1 MDYHKSKNCFAETS
15 QGTRSSLD
23 ISFHRFH
30 STAQI
35 YPTMGSPKGLIKSPN
50 NVIHIMSWS
59 LASFIVYVDLANLH
73 FDEFY
78 RTHSD
83 FFCIVYKKTE
93 QIKKIMRLSVS
104 YNNGQFSDSDIYVHI
119 ITVIFSSMWSIT
131 SSDRADS
138 SSNWSYVIHRV
149 CKRNM

>member
-1 MDYHKSKNCFAETS
+1 
-15 QGTRSSLD
+15 
-23 ISFHRFH
+23 
-30 STAQI
+30 
-35 YPTMGSPKGLIKSPN
+35 
-50 NVIHIMSWS
+50 MSWS

-83 FFCIVYKKTE
+83 FFLYRIQKKRTN
-93 QIKKIMRLSVS
+93 KKIMRLSVS

-149 CKRNM
+149 CKRNMLLASETGGILFNTLTLKSSLQRFYVERKINVWLSTSPWK

>member
-1 MDYHKSKNCFAETS
+1 MITC
-15 QGTRSSLD
+15 
-23 ISFHRFH
+23 
-30 STAQI
+30 
-35 YPTMGSPKGLIKSPN
+35 
-50 NVIHIMSWS
+50 
-59 LASFIVYVDLANLH
+59 IVYCVRWSCQHILMNFIEH
-73 FDEFY
+73 T
-78 RTHSD
+78 RI
-83 FFCIVYKKTE
+83 FFCIVYKKKEE

-149 CKRNM
+149 CKRNMLLASETGGILFNTLTLKSSLQRFYVERKINVWSSTSPWK

>member
-1 MDYHKSKNCFAETS
+1 MHRLLCTLILPTYILMNFIEH
-15 QGTRSSLD
+15 TR
-23 ISFHRFH
+23 I
-30 STAQI
+30 
-35 YPTMGSPKGLIKSPN
+35 
-50 NVIHIMSWS
+50 
-59 LASFIVYVDLANLH
+59 
-73 FDEFY
+73 
-78 RTHSD
+78 
-83 FFCIVYKKTE
+83 FFCVVYKKEE

-149 CKRNM
+149 CKRNMLLASETGGILFNTLTLKSSLQRFYVERKINVWSSTSPWK

>member
-1 MDYHKSKNCFAETS
+1 M
-15 QGTRSSLD
+15 
-23 ISFHRFH
+23 HRLLC
-30 STAQI
+30 TLI
-35 YPTMGSPKGLIKSPN
+35 LPTYILMNFIE
-50 NVIHIMSWS
+50 HIRIFF
-59 LASFIVYVDLANLH
+59 L
-73 FDEFY
+73 Y
-78 RTHSD
+78 RM
-83 FFCIVYKKTE
+83 KKKEE

-149 CKRNM
+149 CKRNMLLASETGGILFNTLTLKSSLQRFYVERKINVWLSTSPWK

>member
-1 MDYHKSKNCFAETS
+1 
-15 QGTRSSLD
+15 
-23 ISFHRFH
+23 
-30 STAQI
+30 
-35 YPTMGSPKGLIKSPN
+35 
-50 NVIHIMSWS
+50 MSWS

-83 FFCIVYKKTE
+83 FFFVSYAKKKEE

-104 YNNGQFSDSDIYVHI
+104 YNNGLISDSDIYVHI

-149 CKRNM
+149 CKRNMLLASETGGILFNTLTLKSSLQRFYVERKINVWLSTSPWK

>member
-1 MDYHKSKNCFAETS
+1 MHRLLCTLILPTYILMNFIEH
-15 QGTRSSLD
+15 TR
-23 ISFHRFH
+23 I
-30 STAQI
+30 
-35 YPTMGSPKGLIKSPN
+35 
-50 NVIHIMSWS
+50 
-59 LASFIVYVDLANLH
+59 
-73 FDEFY
+73 
-78 RTHSD
+78 
-83 FFCIVYKKTE
+83 FFWIVYKKKEE

-149 CKRNM
+149 CKRNMLLASETGGIPFNTLTLKSSLQRFYVERKINVWLSTSPWK

>member
-1 MDYHKSKNCFAETS
+1 
-15 QGTRSSLD
+15 
-23 ISFHRFH
+23 
-30 STAQI
+30 
-35 YPTMGSPKGLIKSPN
+35 
-50 NVIHIMSWS
+50 MSWS

-83 FFCIVYKKTE
+83 FFFVSYTKKKEE
-93 QIKKIMRLSVS
+93 QLKKIMRLSVS

-149 CKRNM
+149 CKRNMLLASETGGILFNTLTLKSSLQRFYVERKINVWLPTSPWK

>member
-1 MDYHKSKNCFAETS
+1 MHRLLCTLILPTYILMNFIEH
-15 QGTRSSLD
+15 TR
-23 ISFHRFH
+23 I
-30 STAQI
+30 
-35 YPTMGSPKGLIKSPN
+35 
-50 NVIHIMSWS
+50 
-59 LASFIVYVDLANLH
+59 
-73 FDEFY
+73 
-78 RTHSD
+78 
-83 FFCIVYKKTE
+83 FFCIVYKKKEE

-149 CKRNM
+149 CKRNMLLASETGGILFNTLTLKSSLQRFYVERKIDVWLSTSPWK

>member
-1 MDYHKSKNCFAETS
+1 
-15 QGTRSSLD
+15 
-23 ISFHRFH
+23 
-30 STAQI
+30 
-35 YPTMGSPKGLIKSPN
+35 
-50 NVIHIMSWS
+50 MSWS

-83 FFCIVYKKTE
+83 LFLYRIQKKE
-93 QIKKIMRLSVS
+93 EEIKKIMRLSVS

-149 CKRNM
+149 CKRNMLLASETGGILFNTLTLKSSLQRFYVERKINVWLSTSPWKYLIITKILWVRWL

>member
-1 MDYHKSKNCFAETS
+1 MHRLLCTLILPTYILMNFIEH
-15 QGTRSSLD
+15 TRIFFL
-23 ISFHRFH
+23 
-30 STAQI
+30 
-35 YPTMGSPKGLIKSPN
+35 
-50 NVIHIMSWS
+50 
-59 LASFIVYVDLANLH
+59 
-73 FDEFY
+73 Y
-78 RTHSD
+78 R
-83 FFCIVYKKTE
+83 IQKKE

-149 CKRNM
+149 CKRNMLLASETGGILFNTLTLKSSLQRFYVERKINVWSSTSPWK

>member
-1 MDYHKSKNCFAETS
+1 MHRLLCTLILPTYILMNFIEH
-15 QGTRSSLD
+15 TRIFFL
-23 ISFHRFH
+23 
-30 STAQI
+30 
-35 YPTMGSPKGLIKSPN
+35 
-50 NVIHIMSWS
+50 
-59 LASFIVYVDLANLH
+59 
-73 FDEFY
+73 Y
-78 RTHSD
+78 R
-83 FFCIVYKKTE
+83 IQKKE

-149 CKRNM
+149 CKRNMLLASETGGILFNTLTLKSSLQRFYVERKINVWLSTSPWK

>member
-1 MDYHKSKNCFAETS
+1 MHRLLCTLILPTYILMNFIEH
-15 QGTRSSLD
+15 TRNFFL
-23 ISFHRFH
+23 
-30 STAQI
+30 
-35 YPTMGSPKGLIKSPN
+35 
-50 NVIHIMSWS
+50 
-59 LASFIVYVDLANLH
+59 
-73 FDEFY
+73 Y
-78 RTHSD
+78 R
-83 FFCIVYKKTE
+83 IQKKEE

-149 CKRNM
+149 CKRNMLLASETGGILFNTLTLKSSLQRFYVERKINVWLSTSPWK

>member
-1 MDYHKSKNCFAETS
+1 
-15 QGTRSSLD
+15 
-23 ISFHRFH
+23 
-30 STAQI
+30 
-35 YPTMGSPKGLIKSPN
+35 
-50 NVIHIMSWS
+50 MSWS

-83 FFCIVYKKTE
+83 FFYCIVYKKKEE

-149 CKRNM
+149 CKRNMLLASETGGILFNTLTLKSSLQRFYVERKINVWSSTSPWK

>member
-1 MDYHKSKNCFAETS
+1 
-15 QGTRSSLD
+15 
-23 ISFHRFH
+23 
-30 STAQI
+30 
-35 YPTMGSPKGLIKSPN
+35 
-50 NVIHIMSWS
+50 MSWS

-83 FFCIVYKKTE
+83 FFFCIVYKKEE

-149 CKRNM
+149 CKRNMLLASETGGILFNTLTLKSSLQRFYVERKINVWSSTSPWK

>member
-1 MDYHKSKNCFAETS
+1 
-15 QGTRSSLD
+15 
-23 ISFHRFH
+23 
-30 STAQI
+30 
-35 YPTMGSPKGLIKSPN
+35 
-50 NVIHIMSWS
+50 MSWS

-83 FFCIVYKKTE
+83 FFLLYRIQKKEE

-149 CKRNM
+149 CKRNMLLASETGGILFNTLTLKSSLQRFYVERKIDVWLSTSPWK

>member
-1 MDYHKSKNCFAETS
+1 
-15 QGTRSSLD
+15 
-23 ISFHRFH
+23 
-30 STAQI
+30 
-35 YPTMGSPKGLIKSPN
+35 
-50 NVIHIMSWS
+50 MSWS

-83 FFCIVYKKTE
+83 FFLYRIQKKEE
-93 QIKKIMRLSVS
+93 QIKKIMRLRVS
-104 YNNGQFSDSDIYVHI
+104 NNNGQFSDSDIYVHI

-149 CKRNM
+149 CKRNMLLASETGGILFNTLTLKSSLQRFYVERKINVWLSTSPWKWLIITKILWVRWL

>member
-1 MDYHKSKNCFAETS
+1 MHRLLCTLILPTYILMNFIEH
-15 QGTRSSLD
+15 TRIFFL
-23 ISFHRFH
+23 
-30 STAQI
+30 
-35 YPTMGSPKGLIKSPN
+35 
-50 NVIHIMSWS
+50 
-59 LASFIVYVDLANLH
+59 
-73 FDEFY
+73 Y
-78 RTHSD
+78 R
-83 FFCIVYKKTE
+83 IQKKE

-149 CKRNM
+149 CKRNMLLASETGGILFNTLTLKSSLQRFYVERKINVWLSSSPWK

>member
-1 MDYHKSKNCFAETS
+1 
-15 QGTRSSLD
+15 
-23 ISFHRFH
+23 
-30 STAQI
+30 
-35 YPTMGSPKGLIKSPN
+35 
-50 NVIHIMSWS
+50 MSWS

-83 FFCIVYKKTE
+83 FFLYRIQKKEE

-149 CKRNM
+149 CKRNMLLASETGGILFNTLTLKSSLQRFYVERKINVWSSTSPWK

>member
-1 MDYHKSKNCFAETS
+1 MHRLLCTLILPTYILMNFIEH
-15 QGTRSSLD
+15 TRIFFL
-23 ISFHRFH
+23 
-30 STAQI
+30 
-35 YPTMGSPKGLIKSPN
+35 
-50 NVIHIMSWS
+50 
-59 LASFIVYVDLANLH
+59 
-73 FDEFY
+73 Y
-78 RTHSD
+78 R
-83 FFCIVYKKTE
+83 IQKKEE

-149 CKRNM
+149 CKRNMLLASETGGILFNTLTLKSSLQRFYVERKINVWLSTSPWK

>member
-1 MDYHKSKNCFAETS
+1 
-15 QGTRSSLD
+15 
-23 ISFHRFH
+23 
-30 STAQI
+30 
-35 YPTMGSPKGLIKSPN
+35 
-50 NVIHIMSWS
+50 MSWS
-59 LASFIVYVDLANLH
+59 LGSFIVYVDLANLH

-149 CKRNM
+149 CKRNMLLASETGGILFNTLTLKSSLQRFYVERKINVWSSTSPWK

>member
-1 MDYHKSKNCFAETS
+1 
-15 QGTRSSLD
+15 
-23 ISFHRFH
+23 
-30 STAQI
+30 
-35 YPTMGSPKGLIKSPN
+35 
-50 NVIHIMSWS
+50 MSWS

-83 FFCIVYKKTE
+83 FFCIVYKKKE

-149 CKRNM
+149 CKRNMLLASETGGILFNTLTLKSSLQRFYVERKINVWLSTSPWK

>member
-1 MDYHKSKNCFAETS
+1 MHRLLCTLILPTYILMNFIEH
-15 QGTRSSLD
+15 TR
-23 ISFHRFH
+23 I
-30 STAQI
+30 
-35 YPTMGSPKGLIKSPN
+35 
-50 NVIHIMSWS
+50 
-59 LASFIVYVDLANLH
+59 
-73 FDEFY
+73 
-78 RTHSD
+78 
-83 FFCIVYKKTE
+83 FFCIVYKKEEE

-149 CKRNM
+149 CKRNMLLASETGRILFNTLTLKSSLQRFYVERKINVWSSTSPWK

>member
-1 MDYHKSKNCFAETS
+1 
-15 QGTRSSLD
+15 
-23 ISFHRFH
+23 
-30 STAQI
+30 
-35 YPTMGSPKGLIKSPN
+35 
-50 NVIHIMSWS
+50 MSWS

-83 FFCIVYKKTE
+83 FFLYRIQKKEE
-93 QIKKIMRLSVS
+93 QIKKIMRLRVS
-104 YNNGQFSDSDIYVHI
+104 NNNGQFSDSDIYVHI
-119 ITVIFSSMWSIT
+119 ITVIFYSMWSIT

-149 CKRNM
+149 CKRNMLLASETGGILFNTLTLKSSLQRFYVERKINVWLSTSPWK

>member
-1 MDYHKSKNCFAETS
+1 M
-15 QGTRSSLD
+15 
-23 ISFHRFH
+23 HRLLCTLILPTYILMNFIEH
-30 STAQI
+30 TQI
-35 YPTMGSPKGLIKSPN
+35 
-50 NVIHIMSWS
+50 
-59 LASFIVYVDLANLH
+59 
-73 FDEFY
+73 
-78 RTHSD
+78 
-83 FFCIVYKKTE
+83 FFCIVYKKKE

-149 CKRNM
+149 CKRNMLLASETGGILFNTLTLKSSLQRFYVERKINVWLSTSPWK

>member
-1 MDYHKSKNCFAETS
+1 
-15 QGTRSSLD
+15 
-23 ISFHRFH
+23 
-30 STAQI
+30 
-35 YPTMGSPKGLIKSPN
+35 
-50 NVIHIMSWS
+50 MSWS

-83 FFCIVYKKTE
+83 FFFVSYTKKE
-93 QIKKIMRLSVS
+93 DQIKKIMRLSVS

-149 CKRNM
+149 CKRNMLLASETGGILFNTLTLKSSLQRFYVERKINVWLSTSPWK

>member
-1 MDYHKSKNCFAETS
+1 
-15 QGTRSSLD
+15 
-23 ISFHRFH
+23 
-30 STAQI
+30 
-35 YPTMGSPKGLIKSPN
+35 
-50 NVIHIMSWS
+50 MSWS

-83 FFCIVYKKTE
+83 FFFVSYTKKKEE
-93 QIKKIMRLSVS
+93 QLKKIMRLSVS

-131 SSDRADS
+131 SSDRTDS

-149 CKRNM
+149 CKRNMLLASETGGILFNTLTLKSSLQRFYVERKINVWLSTSPWK